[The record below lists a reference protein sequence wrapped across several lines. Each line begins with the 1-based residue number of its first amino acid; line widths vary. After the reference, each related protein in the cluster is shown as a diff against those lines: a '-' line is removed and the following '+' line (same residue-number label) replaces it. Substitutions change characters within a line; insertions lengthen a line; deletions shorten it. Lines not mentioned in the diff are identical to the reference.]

1 MPHHHPSE
9 ETSKASLRAW
19 WKQFTAKNA
28 KRENEVKGKGT
39 KGIFGVRLSEGIE
52 YASVPI
58 CMAGAD
64 GQQYVYG
71 YIPTIVA
78 KCGMYL
84 KEQATTTE
92 GIFRLSGSAKRIKEL
107 QTIFDSPPSYGKTL
121 TWVGYSVHD
130 AANILRRYLNHLPDP
145 VIPHQWYEQFRSVHD
160 TCTDV
165 NKRVQLYQKLIAKL
179 PKENQHLLLY
189 ILDLLAVFSSK
200 SVQNLMSAKNLASI
214 FQPGILSH
222 PDHDM
227 APEEYKLSQEVL
239 EFLIDYQNYFLM
251 PGGQENNKTTT
262 ISNNREAQGGSTKR
276 DIRSSLSLEHR
287 SKSTDSITMLSDVNN
302 EQDTNEDLK
311 RRQDQQNT
319 TSTTLVRENTT
330 GSLKRSKTLPS
341 KRPKYEG
348 AQKRNDGT
356 QTTPTTGSSNDIN
369 KEDKK
374 SKKRQSL
381 VQLVPLITLP
391 KGNNNDRSGK
401 SSQKSRKKS
410 LSISSTSLKRTSRY
424 NKNGTSGNIEPINI
438 SSVSSSM
445 KSGPSSP
452 RSLSSPKSLTSPSSL
467 SGKKLVDVMSDE
479 KENASI
485 TSSLNSS
492 VIKRRKR
499 GDKKGKNAQE
509 TQEGREDN
517 GKERMNFLLELRR
530 KMWFS
535 GGGNGGSGSSG
546 SSIGSRNSMLKLY

>member
-1 MPHHHPSE
+1 MYGWRRWTAICIWIYSYDSCKVWNV
-9 ETSKASLRAW
+9 SKRKSH
-19 WKQFTAKNA
+19 FM
-28 KRENEVKGKGT
+28 
-39 KGIFGVRLSEGIE
+39 RL
-52 YASVPI
+52 
-58 CMAGAD
+58 
-64 GQQYVYG
+64 
-71 YIPTIVA
+71 
-78 KCGMYL
+78 
-84 KEQATTTE
+84 ATTTE

-121 TWVGYSVHD
+121 TWMGYSVHD

-160 TCTDV
+160 TYGNTH
-165 NKRVQLYQKLIAKL
+165 KRVHHYQKLIAKL

-200 SVQNLMSAKNLASI
+200 SGQNLMSAKNLASI

-251 PGGQENNKTTT
+251 PGGQENNMTT
-262 ISNNREAQGGSTKR
+262 ISNNKEAQAGNTKR

-311 RRQDQQNT
+311 RRQDQDT
-319 TSTTLVRENTT
+319 TSTPLVRENTT
-330 GSLKRSKTLPS
+330 SGLIRSKTLPS

-356 QTTPTTGSSNDIN
+356 QTTPTTGGSNDID

-381 VQLVPLITLP
+381 VQLAPLITLP
-391 KGNNNDRSGK
+391 KGSNNDRAGK
-401 SSQKSRKKS
+401 SSRKSRKKS
-410 LSISSTSLKRTSRY
+410 LSISSISSKTSKRTSRY
-424 NKNGTSGNIEPINI
+424 NKSGTSGNIEPINI
-438 SSVSSSM
+438 SSVSSSV
-445 KSGPSSP
+445 KGGPSSP
-452 RSLSSPKSLTSPSSL
+452 KSISSPKSLTSPSSL

-479 KENASI
+479 KENSSI
-485 TSSLNSS
+485 TSSSNSS

-499 GDKKGKNAQE
+499 GDKKGKNIQE
-509 TQEGREDN
+509 TQGELENN
-517 GKERMNFLLELRR
+517 GKERMNFLLELRK
-530 KMWFS
+530 KMWFGS
-535 GGGNGGSGSSG
+535 GNGGNGGSGG
-546 SSIGSRNSMLKLY
+546 SSIGSRNSMVSVGSIDSSEEKTLEHLRKEN

>member
-276 DIRSSLSLEHR
+276 DIRYNGNHGINSVGASGSISLKEPHDLNNLPIAHLSLRRSSLSLEHR

-499 GDKKGKNAQE
+499 GDKKEK
-509 TQEGREDN
+509 T
-517 GKERMNFLLELRR
+517 LEQLR
-530 KMWFS
+530 K
-535 GGGNGGSGSSG
+535 GN
-546 SSIGSRNSMLKLY
+546 

>member
-1 MPHHHPSE
+1 MPHPSE
-9 ETSKASLRAW
+9 ETSKASLKAW
-19 WKQFTAKNA
+19 WKQFTAKSA
-28 KRENEVKGKGT
+28 KRESEVKGKGT

-78 KCGMYL
+78 KCGMFL

-107 QTIFDSPPSYGKTL
+107 QTIFDSPPSYGKNL

-160 TCTDV
+160 TYSDV
-165 NKRVQLYQKLIAKL
+165 NKRVQHYQKLIAKL

-200 SVQNLMSAKNLASI
+200 SGQNLMSAKNLASI

-251 PGGQENNKTTT
+251 SSGHSGQENNMTA
-262 ISNNREAQGGSTKR
+262 ISNNKEAQRGNTER
-276 DIRSSLSLEHR
+276 DIRYNGNHGVNRASCSISLKEPDDLNNLPITHLPLRRSSLSLEHR
-287 SKSTDSITMLSDVNN
+287 SKSTDSITMLTDVNN

-311 RRQDQQNT
+311 RRQDQQDT
-319 TSTTLVRENTT
+319 TSTALIRENTT
-330 GSLKRSKTLPS
+330 SGLQRSKTLPS

-356 QTTPTTGSSNDIN
+356 QTTPTTGGSNGNDIF
-369 KEDKK
+369 
-374 SKKRQSL
+374 R
-381 VQLVPLITLP
+381 P
-391 KGNNNDRSGK
+391 
-401 SSQKSRKKS
+401 
-410 LSISSTSLKRTSRY
+410 
-424 NKNGTSGNIEPINI
+424 
-438 SSVSSSM
+438 
-445 KSGPSSP
+445 
-452 RSLSSPKSLTSPSSL
+452 
-467 SGKKLVDVMSDE
+467 
-479 KENASI
+479 
-485 TSSLNSS
+485 
-492 VIKRRKR
+492 
-499 GDKKGKNAQE
+499 
-509 TQEGREDN
+509 
-517 GKERMNFLLELRR
+517 
-530 KMWFS
+530 
-535 GGGNGGSGSSG
+535 
-546 SSIGSRNSMLKLY
+546 